1 MKAAMTPLLS
11 VSNLQTHFETPH
23 GVVQAVNDVSFQLK
37 KGEILGIVG
46 ESGSGKSVMAQS
58 LMRVVPE
65 TNLCKTSGKINFNG
79 IDLMNLTPN
88 QMREIRGASISMVTQ
103 NPSTSLNPVFTVE
116 DQLLETL
123 KFHPQ
128 DQIKNPRERMLQLM
142 TEVQLPN
149 PELVAKRYPFQL
161 SGGMKQ
167 RIAIAMALM
176 CEPELLIADEPTT
189 ALDVTIQAQ
198 LLELIKS
205 IRNTHGT
212 SIILITHDLGVVAQ
226 LCDTVGVM
234 YAGQLVEYNT
244 VEEIFQ
250 NPRHPYTKALLD
262 SNPVFG
268 KKQSSLKAMKGQPPQ
283 LSKLGAGCSF
293 ADRCEQALPLCHQTQ
308 TDLIRLGEFYHH
320 RCSVS
325 TLTGVA
331 NL

>member
-1 MKAAMTPLLS
+1 MQTLLS
-11 VSNLQTHFETPH
+11 VANLQTHFETPQ

-65 TNLCKTSGKINFNG
+65 SNLSKISGEVYFNG
-79 IDLMNLTPN
+79 IDLMTLSPK
-88 QMREIRGASISMVTQ
+88 QMQNVRGSSIAMVTQ
-103 NPSTSLNPVFTVE
+103 NPSTSLNPVFTVQ

-128 DQIKNPRERMLQLM
+128 QKFKNPKERMLQLM
-142 TEVQLPN
+142 TEVQLPS
-149 PELVAKRYPFQL
+149 PELIAKRYPFQL

-167 RIAIAMALM
+167 RISIAMALM

-198 LLELIKS
+198 ILELIKN

-212 SIILITHDLGVVAQ
+212 SIIFITHDLGVVAQ

-244 VEEIFQ
+244 VEEIFKH
-250 NPRHPYTKALLD
+250 PRHPYTQALLA

-268 KKQSSLKAMKGQPPQ
+268 KKQTSLKAMKGQPPQ
-283 LSKLGAGCSF
+283 LTQLGAGCAF
-293 ADRCEQALPLCHQTQ
+293 ADRCEQALPLCHHSKTN
-308 TDLIRLGEFYHH
+308 LIRLENHYHH
-320 RCSVS
+320 RCSIP
-325 TLTGVA
+325 TLSG
-331 NL
+331 LPSL

>member
-1 MKAAMTPLLS
+1 MKTAMTPLLS
-11 VSNLQTHFETPH
+11 VSNLQTHFKTPH
-23 GVVQAVNDVSFQLK
+23 GIVQAVNDVSFQLK

-46 ESGSGKSVMAQS
+46 ESGSGKSVLAQS

-65 TNLCKTSGKINFNG
+65 TNLCKASGEINFNG

-116 DQLLETL
+116 EQLLETL

-128 DQIKNPRERMLQLM
+128 DQIKNPRKRMLQLM

-176 CEPELLIADEPTT
+176 CEPKLLIADEPTT

-212 SIILITHDLGVVAQ
+212 SIIVITHDLGVVAQ
-226 LCDTVGVM
+226 LCDTVGVI

-268 KKQSSLKAMKGQPPQ
+268 NKQSSLKAMKGQPPQ
-283 LSKLGAGCSF
+283 LTKLGAGCSF
-293 ADRCEQALPLCHQTQ
+293 ADRCEQALPLCHHTP
-308 TDLIRLGEFYHH
+308 TDLIRLGEFYYH
-320 RCSVS
+320 RCSVP
-325 TLTGVA
+325 TLDGVA